1 MSASVQSKPI
11 DGAIAEAVR
20 RFAAA
25 NPRSL
30 AQHERAARVLPG
42 GNTRTVLY
50 SAPFPITLVAGRG
63 SRVLSLDG
71 RNYIDFLGDYTAG
84 LYGHSDPIIAA
95 AIAEALSG
103 GWALGGHTPLE
114 ERFAALL
121 AGRFPSLE
129 RMRFTNSGTE
139 ANLMAISAAIVATG
153 RAQVVVFE
161 GGYHGSVLNFGPAVS
176 PLNAPFNFIKAPY
189 NGCEQT
195 ARLLAAHAGRIAAI
209 VVEPMLGAGGCIPGA
224 PEFLQLLRDWSHENG
239 ALLIF
244 DEVMTSRLAPGGLQG
259 ALGIRPDL
267 TTLGKYLGGGLGF
280 GAFGGRADIMD
291 RFDPRRAGALAH
303 AGTFNNNVL
312 TMSAGIAGLTRV
324 LTEEA
329 VRRLNR
335 RGEALRATLNALTA
349 AAALPMQ
356 FTGLGSM
363 MNVHMC
369 AGPIRN
375 YAEAARGGG
384 PLRDLLYFDLLERGI
399 WCARRGMFNLSL
411 PMQDSDCDSLVDAIR
426 DFIASRVPLFGGT

>member
-1 MSASVQSKPI
+1 MSASLHSKPI

-20 RFAAA
+20 RFAST
-25 NPRSL
+25 NPQSR

-50 SAPFPITLVAGRG
+50 SAPFPVTLVSGRG
-63 SRVLSLDG
+63 SRVRSLDG
-71 RNYIDFLGDYTAG
+71 REYIDFLGDYTAG
-84 LYGHSDPIIAA
+84 LYGHSDPIIAG
-95 AIAEALSG
+95 AIAEALGG
-103 GWALGGHTPLE
+103 GWSLGGHTPLE
-114 ERFAALL
+114 ERFASLL

-139 ANLMAISAAIVATG
+139 ANLMAVSVAIAATG
-153 RAQVVVFE
+153 RARVVVFE

-176 PLNAPFNFIKAPY
+176 PLNAPFDFIKAPY

-195 ARLLAAHAGRIAAI
+195 ERLLAAHAGQIAAI
-209 VVEPMLGAGGCIPGA
+209 LVEPMLGSGGCIPGSPA
-224 PEFLQLLRDWSHENG
+224 FLQLLRDWSQQNG

-267 TTLGKYLGGGLGF
+267 TTLGKYLGGGLAF
-280 GAFGGRADIMD
+280 GAFGGRADVMD

-324 LTEEA
+324 FTEDA
-329 VRRLNR
+329 VHRLNR
-335 RGEALRATLNALTA
+335 RGESLREALNALTA

-384 PLRDLLYFDLLERGI
+384 QLRDLLYFDLLERGI

-411 PMQDSDCDSLVDAIR
+411 PMQDSDCESLTDAIR
-426 DFIASRVPLFGGT
+426 DFLASRAPLFGAT